1 MNYAEFIEKIVSV
14 VGEDMGD
21 GFTVSVQQ
29 VIKRNNTAKDALII
43 RKRSRGESIA
53 PVIFLEPY
61 FEVYSQGQSMEDCV
75 MRIENSYWKNAADE
89 NMAREVKNTASDWEK
104 VKRHVYPFL
113 ISQEA
118 NRELLKDL
126 LYKEFLDLAVCYM
139 VRFDGTDRNGSLN
152 ISKALFHSWGVSRE
166 ELHLYALENM
176 KKDGYRV
183 TGMEELIS
191 ELDPEHA
198 EERGPVSQECM
209 YIVTNEDKMYGA
221 AGMLLDAYFLTCRFG
236 MRNFYILPSSIH
248 EVILVPDGDEWTAE
262 ELSHMVRDVN
272 QGQVDPEER
281 LSNHVY
287 YYDWDRREIQIVK

>member
-1 MNYAEFIEKIVSV
+1 MNYTEFVERIVSM

-89 NMAREVKNTASDWEK
+89 KMAGEVKNTASDWEK

-113 ISQEA
+113 ISREA

-126 LYKEFLDLAVCYM
+126 VYKEFLDLALCYM
-139 VRFDGTDRNGSLN
+139 VRFDGTDGSSNFN
-152 ISKALFHSWGVSRE
+152 ISRTLFHSWGVSRE
-166 ELHLYALENM
+166 ELHFYALANM
-176 KKDGYRV
+176 NKDGYRV
-183 TGMEELIS
+183 TGMEELIA
-191 ELDPEHA
+191 ELTPGMA
-198 EERGPVSQECM
+198 EQELPVKQEIM
-209 YIVTNEDKMYGA
+209 YVATNKNRMYGA
-221 AGMLLDAYFLTCRFG
+221 AGMLLDAHFLTCRFG
-236 MRNFYILPSSIH
+236 MRNFYIVPSSIH
-248 EVILVPDGDEWTAE
+248 EVILVPDGDKLTAE
-262 ELSHMVRDVN
+262 ELSNMVREVN
-272 QGQVDPEER
+272 QEQVDPEER
-281 LSNHVY
+281 LSDHVY
-287 YYDWDRREIQIVK
+287 YYDWDKGEIQIVI